1 MKVLSRSCK
10 TTPLV
15 ANQHR
20 YARLYQ
26 AIVLRALQDLTRKRR
41 RDEAREWLLSPES
54 DCAFAAA
61 GISPHGIR
69 QLVV

>member
-1 MKVLSRSCK
+1 MKALSTSCE

-26 AIVLRALQDLTRKRR
+26 AVVLRALQDLIQTRR

-61 GISPHGIR
+61 GISRHDIR